1 MSPRT
6 NSPPPSS
13 YDDINDY
20 DYLAGPSS
28 TTSPGFSNISQANFY
43 QSQQSEITANGS
55 NVSRNDAS
63 STPNDERGLF
73 TSLLLRP
80 LNIPRRVLS
89 SSVVKCAS
97 LMVLYSFCISTVC
110 FIFFVSY
117 LLTFYDDTR
126 RLFRSSRVWAQLR
139 NGVRERIAMMGD
151 DWEELLQKYFD
162 QWDGVDVNRNVHLGG
177 GNNNSNN
184 NNSNN
189 ATNDTNS
196 KRNNNGVPP
205 MTTEGTS
212 NPKEWEEWVKGAV
225 LSFMTVVAGQ
235 DATDKFQHSFRGR
248 PPTTTSG
255 GDSGRK

>member
-6 NSPPPSS
+6 NSPPPPS

-20 DYLAGPSS
+20 DYTAGPS
-28 TTSPGFSNISQANFY
+28 TTPPSFSNISQANFY
-43 QSQQSEITANGS
+43 QSQQQNEITSNGS
-55 NVSRNDAS
+55 NVSRNDEPRDS
-63 STPNDERGLF
+63 PNDERGLF
-73 TSLLLRP
+73 TALLLRP

-110 FIFFVSY
+110 FIFFISY

-126 RLFRSSRVWAQLR
+126 RLFRTSRVWAQLR

-162 QWDGVDVNRNVHLGG
+162 QWDGDRNVHLGG

-184 NNSNN
+184 NNSSN

-196 KRNNNGVPP
+196 K
-205 MTTEGTS
+205 
-212 NPKEWEEWVKGAV
+212 K
-225 LSFMTVVAGQ
+225 
-235 DATDKFQHSFRGR
+235 
-248 PPTTTSG
+248 
-255 GDSGRK
+255 

>member
-6 NSPPPSS
+6 SSPPPSLYGSS

-20 DYLAGPSS
+20 DYPAGTS
-28 TTSPGFSNISQANFY
+28 TTSPGFSNISQTNFY
-43 QSQQSEITANGS
+43 PSQQSDITSSSS
-55 NVSRNDAS
+55 NVSRNDVTRDS
-63 STPNDERGLF
+63 PKNNDDEKGLF
-73 TSLLLRP
+73 TALLLRP

-97 LMVLYSFCISTVC
+97 LMVVYSFCISTIC
-110 FIFFVSY
+110 FIFFISY

-151 DWEELLQKYFD
+151 DWEEFLQKYFD

-177 GNNNSNN
+177 NNNSNN

-189 ATNDTNS
+189 ATNDANS
-196 KRNNNGVPP
+196 KRD
-205 MTTEGTS
+205 GTS
-212 NPKEWEEWVKGAV
+212 NPEWEEWIKGTV
-225 LSFMTVVAGQ
+225 FNFMTFVAGQ
-235 DATDKFQHSFRGR
+235 DAADKFQHSFRSQS
-248 PPTTTSG
+248 PTATAG
-255 GDSGRK
+255 GDAGRK